1 MADQAKDYEQIDR
14 QITSFLDERDFE
26 DRWLM
31 KQMHLT
37 AETRR
42 AIIDALPIRDGFRIL
57 DVGTGFGALPVEIA
71 SRWAVEVHGI
81 DNDLEKIRIADE
93 IRSLVS
99 ESVAMR
105 GVVRFRVGDAY
116 ELPYEDSGF
125 DLVVAWHVYQHLES
139 PERATAEIFRVLRPG
154 GFVCLVDADDQLALT
169 YPDPLPERALL
180 TKAFNHL
187 QAQRGGDRFVGRKLS
202 TYLQTAGF
210 ENINAVVRMEASHG
224 KYRTTDV
231 NHRLL
236 IEHFSVEKQA
246 LIADGIL
253 TEETF
258 AECIEALSEP
268 RDLGYRFTSNGLFIA
283 LASRPLPG

>member
-1 MADQAKDYEQIDR
+1 MEDQPKGYEQIDR
-14 QITSFLDERDFE
+14 HIISFLDERDFE

-42 AIIDALPIRDGFRIL
+42 AIIDALPIAPEFRIL
-57 DVGTGFGALPVEIA
+57 DVGTGFGALPLEIG
-71 SRWAVEVHGI
+71 SRWSVEVDGI
-81 DNDLEKIRIADE
+81 DSDLEKIRIADE
-93 IRSLVS
+93 L
-99 ESVAMR
+99 R
-105 GVVRFRVGDAY
+105 GLIAGNVEMEGTVRFRVGDAY
-116 ELPYEDSGF
+116 ELPYDDSAF
-125 DLVVAWHVYQHLES
+125 DLVVAWHLYQHLES

-154 GFVCLVDADDQLALT
+154 GFVCLIDADDQLALT
-169 YPDPLPERALL
+169 YPDPLPEREVL
-180 TKAFNHL
+180 TKAFHHL

-224 KYRTTDV
+224 KYRTTDT

-236 IEHFSVEKQA
+236 IEHFFVEKPA
-246 LIADGIL
+246 LIAKGIL

-268 RDLGYRFTSNGLFIA
+268 KDLGYRFTSNGLFIA
-283 LASRPLPG
+283 LASRPLHP